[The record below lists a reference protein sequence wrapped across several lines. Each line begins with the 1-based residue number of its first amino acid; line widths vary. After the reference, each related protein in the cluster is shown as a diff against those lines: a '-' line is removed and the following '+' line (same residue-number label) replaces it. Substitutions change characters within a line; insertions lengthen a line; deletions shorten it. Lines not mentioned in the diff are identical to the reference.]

1 MQPYRCPEHI
11 IVLGNIKT
19 QALTIQTDSQSAVP
33 TVYPEMLA
41 DMYEPGMTIP
51 ELSEKVI
58 DFTNHYAMHAP
69 DINMLMKKDYMLENS
84 RLAICNESWNEEML
98 KTVVHQH
105 VEGTDLAIYPT
116 VSIGDS
122 GSVKVTYDL
131 LEHCGI
137 SEDEI
142 FESAKSN
149 SKSQYTVRPMQEV
162 MAELTGSDPE
172 EMPPMDMV
180 VLSNTGSY
188 NGATAIT
195 DMDSLD
201 KACGIVGSKNIVIIP
216 SSVHEI
222 LVVPAD
228 MVTAEELSTM
238 IGDVNESLVQNTERL
253 SDHPYAYDGHSLS
266 MDHHL
271 QLVSVILRVEFF
283 RQHNR
288 YNIVHLHI
296 TPNSN
301 LLDRKILT
309 PDIFL
314 INFVISCALDIIVI
328 SIAPVHRTY
337 GKSAHKIHIGLVSH
351 IFCSFQML

>member
-1 MQPYRCPEHI
+1 MTHMNTSNPKSLVTGAAGFLGGTICRQLIERGDAVRAF
-11 IVLGNIKT
+11 VLPNDPAMKF
-19 QALTIQTDSQSAVP
+19 VP
-33 TVYPEMLA
+33 GAAE
-41 DMYEPGMTIP
+41 
-51 ELSEKVI
+51 
-58 DFTNHYAMHAP
+58 
-69 DINMLMKKDYMLENS
+69 
-84 RLAICNESWNEEML
+84 IC
-98 KTVVHQH
+98 
-105 VEGTDLAIYPT
+105 EGDL
-116 VSIGDS
+116 
-122 GSVKVTYDL
+122 
-131 LEHCGI
+131 
-137 SEDEI
+137 
-142 FESAKSN
+142 
-149 SKSQYTVRPMQEV
+149 
-162 MAELTGSDPE
+162 
-172 EMPPMDMV
+172 
-180 VLSNTGSY
+180 
-188 NGATAIT
+188 T

-301 LLDRKILT
+301 LLDGKILT

-314 INFVISCALDIIVI
+314 INFVISCTLDIIVI